1 MKHFLQICE
10 VSLRGVLLA
19 TKQSD
24 ANCHSERSTESF
36 DQIASPKKQARNDT
50 NPTAILHTVCLLSLI
65 FSYTGCSQPKPKFL
79 TPTEAAEKFNHICK
93 DEYAL
98 NIVTRQLGNTLWIYL
113 PFKGHLVD
121 YKASSN
127 PFAKSQKPE
136 NKPRLD
142 YIDGKFE
149 NKNFNFEY
157 SVNNKNYPEKDRGY
171 SSSYTEEFQT
181 AQRAI
186 YTALARAFGDAKQTV
201 EEHMP
206 EFIVTIITD
215 LEKGLEL
222 ESILYYDD
230 LKRVSS
236 NPPDLTQEEFL
247 KRYVNDL
254 RGDVDGVNDETG
266 KHIKYREIKFSDFL
280 TRQIVNRINFKFQS
294 SDFPPSQNTKDEMI
308 QIIQETLKAYQFTDY
323 QSIKLKDLSD
333 DSSFVLEKDRL

>member
-1 MKHFLQICE
+1 MKKLFIL
-10 VSLRGVLLA
+10 SLVCVA
-19 TKQSD
+19 
-24 ANCHSERSTESF
+24 
-36 DQIASPKKQARNDT
+36 
-50 NPTAILHTVCLLSLI
+50 VCLN
-65 FSYTGCSQPKPKFL
+65 GCARQKPTFL
-79 TPTEAAEKFNHICK
+79 TPTEAAEKFNRICK
-93 DEYAL
+93 DEYTL
-98 NIVTRQLGNTLWIYL
+98 NVITRQLGNSLWIYL

-121 YKASSN
+121 YKATPS
-127 PFAKSQKPE
+127 FLALMKKSD

-149 NKNFNFEY
+149 NKNFSFEY
-157 SVNNKNYPEKDRGY
+157 SVNNKNYPDKDRGY

-186 YTALARAFGDAKQTV
+186 YTALARAYGDAAHTAD
-201 EEHMP
+201 EHMP

-254 RGDVDGVNDETG
+254 RGDIDGINDETG
-266 KHIKYREIKFSDFL
+266 EHNQYREIELSDFL

-294 SDFPPSQNTKDEMI
+294 SDFPPSENTKDEMI

-323 QSIKLKDLSD
+323 QSIKLKDLTD
-333 DSSFVLEKDRL
+333 DSSFVLEKDKL